1 MVLFTLLMA
10 GKIGKAIYRSRRWA
24 QVRLIILDRAGW
36 RCESCGRA
44 APLEVHH
51 RVPLADGGAPYAQQ
65 NLRAVCRPC
74 HYGEHSPPVPAD
86 VLAWR
91 ELIADGT

>member
-1 MVLFTLLMA
+1 MA
-10 GKIGKAIYRSRRWA
+10 GKAAKAVYRSKRWRIT
-24 QVRLIILDRAGW
+24 RLAALDRDGW
-36 RCESCGRA
+36 RCRDCGRA

-51 RVPLADGGAPYAQQ
+51 LVRLADGGAPFALA
-65 NLRAVCRPC
+65 NLKSVCKPC